1 MPHLIRLLMLCTAL
15 LAPLIAAP
23 AAAQFSDSYNLIKA
37 FKDKDANAA
46 IELLDKPGNT
56 LVNSRDTDT
65 GDGGIHIATRRSD
78 LPWVGLIL
86 KYDGNVNLQDQQ
98 GNTALLLATIGRW
111 QEGVDVFL
119 RVKAQPD
126 IQNRLGETPLLK
138 AVQARDTQI
147 VEALLKAGANPDLT
161 DNSGTSPRIAAARD
175 PRASR
180 IAELFETVA
189 VKKNRIMQGPSL

>member
-1 MPHLIRLLMLCTAL
+1 MPKLLRLLAVIATL
-15 LAPLIAAP
+15 LAAP

-56 LVNSRDTDT
+56 LVNSRDADT
-65 GDGGIHIATRRSD
+65 GDGGIHIATRRAD

-86 KYDGNVNLQDQQ
+86 KYNGNINLQDRQ
-98 GNTALLLATIGRW
+98 GNTALMLATIGRW
-111 QEGVDVFL
+111 QEGVNLFL
-119 RVKAQPD
+119 RVKARPD

-138 AVQARDTQI
+138 AVQARDVQL
-147 VEALLKAGANPDLT
+147 VEALLKAGASPDLT

-175 PRASR
+175 PRATR
-180 IAELFETVA
+180 IAELFEA
-189 VKKNRIMQGPSL
+189 VPPKQNRIMQGPTL